1 MTTIAAGSQVMT
13 AITFY
18 TVAPERQQELVD
30 LLIRAAKTVRRQSG
44 FISFNVHKSLDK
56 THVVS
61 YTQWESRQAFD
72 EALQDASVIPFVQ
85 AVLKLAT
92 FEPHLYEVVAVIHK
106 EVDEE
111 RS

>member
-1 MTTIAAGSQVMT
+1 MTTIVANTQVMT
-13 AITFY
+13 SITVF

-30 LLIRAAKTVRRQSG
+30 LLIRASQTVRDQPG
-44 FISFNVHKSLDK
+44 FISINIHKSLDK
-56 THVVS
+56 KQVVS
-61 YTQWESRQAFD
+61 YSQWESRQAFD

-106 EVDEE
+106 A
-111 RS
+111 